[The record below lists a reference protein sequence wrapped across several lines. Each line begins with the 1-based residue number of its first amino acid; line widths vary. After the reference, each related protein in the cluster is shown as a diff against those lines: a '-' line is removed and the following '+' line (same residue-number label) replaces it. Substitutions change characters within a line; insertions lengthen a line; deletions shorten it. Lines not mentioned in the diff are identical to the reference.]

1 MMQNLS
7 TADNVSFTVQ
17 KKKRRVFLFLDRLF
31 PLPHLFFY
39 FFMIWGNKISVA
51 LGKTILL

>member
-17 KKKRRVFLFLDRLF
+17 KKTACFSIFGPAIPPP
-31 PLPHLFFY
+31 PLIFLFFY
-39 FFMIWGNKISVA
+39 D
-51 LGKTILL
+51 LGQQN

>member
-17 KKKRRVFLFLDRLF
+17 KKRRVFLFLDRLF